1 MRLNL
6 NCIRDILITLSEN
19 LIPDESGYI
28 VPLSPTEF
36 AESALSQYE
45 KNEAMYWIRKLM
57 DEGIIIKGKK
67 YVDSPLPLI
76 KDISMAGYQFIE
88 ATEKP
93 SAWNAI
99 KPKLSEIAISSV
111 TTLINAVISLT
122 VS

>member
-1 MRLNL
+1 MKLNL
-6 NCIRDILITLSEN
+6 NCIRDILLTLSEK

-28 VPLSPTEF
+28 VPLSPSEF
-36 AESALSQYE
+36 SESELSQYE
-45 KNEAMYWIRKLM
+45 KNEVMYWIRKLM

-93 SAWNAI
+93 SALNTI

>member
-1 MRLNL
+1 MKLNL
-6 NCIRDILITLSEN
+6 NCIRDILLTLSEK

-28 VPLSPTEF
+28 VPLSPSEF
-36 AESALSQYE
+36 AESELSQYE
-45 KNEAMYWIRKLM
+45 KNEVTYWIRKLM

-93 SAWNAI
+93 SAWNTI

>member
-1 MRLNL
+1 MKLNL
-6 NCIRDILITLSEN
+6 NCIRDILLTLSEK

-28 VPLSPTEF
+28 VPLSPSEF
-36 AESALSQYE
+36 AESELSQYE
-45 KNEAMYWIRKLM
+45 KNEVMYWIRKLM

-76 KDISMAGYQFIE
+76 KDISMAGHQFIE

-93 SAWNAI
+93 SAWNTI

>member
-1 MRLNL
+1 MKLNL
-6 NCIRDILITLSEN
+6 NCIRDILLTLSEK

-28 VPLSPTEF
+28 VPLSPSEF
-36 AESALSQYE
+36 AESELSQYE
-45 KNEAMYWIRKLM
+45 KNEVMYWIRKLM

-76 KDISMAGYQFIE
+76 KDISMEGYQFIE

-93 SAWNAI
+93 SAWNTI

>member
-1 MRLNL
+1 MKLNL
-6 NCIRDILITLSEN
+6 NCIRDILLTLSEK

-28 VPLSPTEF
+28 VPLSPSEF
-36 AESALSQYE
+36 SESELSQYE
-45 KNEAMYWIRKLM
+45 KNEVMYWIRKLM

-93 SAWNAI
+93 SAWNTI

-111 TTLINAVISLT
+111 TTLINTVISLT

>member
-1 MRLNL
+1 MRLNS
-6 NCIRDILITLSEN
+6 NCIRDILLTLSEN

-28 VPLSPTEF
+28 APLSPSKF
-36 AESALSQYE
+36 AESKLPQYD
-45 KNEAMYWIRKLM
+45 KNEVMYWIRKLM

-76 KDISMAGYQFIE
+76 KDISMVGYQFIE

-111 TTLINAVISLT
+111 TTLINTVIGLT
-122 VS
+122 IS